1 MDDDEAIID
10 IVAAK
15 AREMPMTA
23 GPVASKIET
32 KLKAALQPA
41 RLAIRDD
48 SHKHKGHAGHNP
60 EGESHFHV
68 EIVSAAF
75 AGKNRVARQ
84 RMVYE
89 VLAEE
94 MKQRV
99 HALALTTLTPEEDQ
113 ERK

>member
-1 MDDDEAIID
+1 
-10 IVAAK
+10 
-15 AREMPMTA
+15 MTA
-23 GPVASKIET
+23 GPVASNIET
-32 KLKAALQPA
+32 KLKAALAPA

-60 EGESHFHV
+60 DGESHFHV

-75 AGKNRVARQ
+75 AGKSRVARQ

-99 HALALTTLTPEEDQ
+99 HALALTTLTPEED
-113 ERK
+113 RARS

>member
-1 MDDDEAIID
+1 MAIEGAIIA
-10 IVAAK
+10 IAAAK
-15 AREMPMTA
+15 ARRMLMTA
-23 GPVASKIET
+23 GPVAAQIET

-48 SHKHKGHAGHNP
+48 SHKHEGHAGHNP
-60 EGESHFHV
+60 EGESHFYV

-89 VLAEE
+89 VLADE

-113 ERK
+113 ARR

>member
-1 MDDDEAIID
+1 MA
-10 IVAAK
+10 
-15 AREMPMTA
+15 A
-23 GPVASKIET
+23 GPVATQIEA

-48 SHKHKGHAGHNP
+48 SHRHKGHAGHNP

-89 VLAEE
+89 VLADE

-99 HALALTTLTPEEDQ
+99 HALALTTLTPEED
-113 ERK
+113 RARG